1 MTGPNTKKSL
11 ILLAGAVAVVAA
23 IPGITGSEYLIR
35 VATLIVFW
43 VGLAGCWNIMSGYT
57 GYIDFGPVVYF
68 GIGSYATAIAMTRYG
83 APFWAAVPA
92 GGVIAVLVALP
103 IGLTTLRLRGAYF
116 AIATYAFAETMKQAT
131 LEFDRVPGISFFQ
144 GSYGIT
150 LPMSE
155 VGNTF
160 FLYTILGVTTAIVS
174 VHLYVEH
181 SKFGYGLKAIREAE
195 DVAQIAGVNTTLVKL
210 QAYVI
215 SAFFLAVFGGVEAY
229 WIGYITPGEVYNVH
243 KTVQMVIMS
252 LLGGMGTVSGPVVGA
267 VFLTMIYEL
276 LGATFVEYYL
286 ILVGLIIVG
295 VTVAMPR
302 GIVGTLASRSDKRN
316 KMGDAFY

>member
-1 MTGPNTKKSL
+1 MP
-11 ILLAGAVAVVAA
+11 
-23 IPGITGSEYLIR
+23 
-35 VATLIVFW
+35 
-43 VGLAGCWNIMSGYT
+43 
-57 GYIDFGPVVYF
+57 
-68 GIGSYATAIAMTRYG
+68 
-83 APFWAAVPA
+83 
-92 GGVIAVLVALP
+92 
-103 IGLTTLRLRGAYF
+103 LR
-116 AIATYAFAETMKQAT
+116 ETMKQAT

-150 LPMSE
+150 LPMSK

-295 VTVAMPR
+295 VTVAMPTRHSGDSGIEERQEKQDGRCVLLKLLGTIKVPFFPRMSLR
-302 GIVGTLASRSDKRN
+302 GGDCFGSPAMRPHTGGSIAAIAWSEATRQSVRSSNLTTEGYRRFSRLYFGCCAPLFSMVIRKGCSP
-316 KMGDAFY
+316 KPGYAKWI